1 MKFDNLGLV
10 FILYYP
16 DSNLVLK
23 NVERLRKQAGVV
35 YLIDNTPD
43 LANEILSDYSTVTEG
58 VYYIALKTNAG
69 IAAAQNIGIEKVLE
83 HAAMEYVMFLDQD
96 SEPDDDMILHL
107 MKAHELLAARN
118 ISVSAVGPLAINKD
132 TNKAYKDRELSKD
145 YIEGVIVQKTD
156 IMSSGS
162 VVSKKAIL
170 AIGLM
175 ETALFIDG
183 VDSEWCWRG
192 NAKGYRCFVNEQALL
207 QHKLGEGDTK
217 FLWFRFATPPP
228 IRCFYQYRNFLILI
242 RRSYTPLNWKVLN
255 LIKYIVKMGYYPL
268 ILKNR
273 KAYMKNIFKGIKAG
287 FNYKNI

>member
-1 MKFDNLGLV
+1 
-10 FILYYP
+10 
-16 DSNLVLK
+16 
-23 NVERLRKQAGVV
+23 
-35 YLIDNTPD
+35 
-43 LANEILSDYSTVTEG
+43 
-58 VYYIALKTNAG
+58 
-69 IAAAQNIGIEKVLE
+69 
-83 HAAMEYVMFLDQD
+83 MEYVMLLDQD
-96 SEPDDDMILHL
+96 SEPDNDMIPHL
-107 MKAHELLAARN
+107 MKAHELLREHKV
-118 ISVSAVGPLAINKD
+118 SVSAVGPLAINKD

-145 YIEGVIVQKTD
+145 YIRDAIVQKTD

-162 VVSKKAIL
+162 VVSKKAFL
-170 AIGLM
+170 DIGLM

-242 RRSYTPLNWKVLN
+242 RRPYTPLSWKVLN
-255 LIKYIVKMGYYPL
+255 FVKYIVKMGYYPL
-268 ILKNR
+268 ILRNR
-273 KAYMKNIFKGIKAG
+273 KAYMKNIFNGIRAG